1 MDIENIKVRLAT
13 YASAY
18 SQSDLKWHFRCCEL
32 AFQALEQGN
41 YGVGAVLIDKD
52 GFLVAEAN
60 NQVFSEGFNS
70 SAHAEM
76 RVIDQLE
83 CGLLNKS
90 SLKEPDR
97 DIVQLEPERSKAINR
112 QELTLIVSLEPCPMC
127 SCRIFASGIGQV
139 IYMSRDKNGGMISH
153 CNNLPPAWIN
163 LSQLTV
169 IKQFNENHELALL
182 ARDIASAQIQVLR
195 EKLITTIRG

>member
-1 MDIENIKVRLAT
+1 MDLENIKVRIAA

-18 SQSDLKWHFRCCEL
+18 SQSELKWHYRCCEL
-32 AFQALEQGN
+32 ALQALEQGN
-41 YGVGAVLIDKD
+41 YGVGAVLINND

-60 NQVFSEGFNS
+60 NQVFSEGFDS

-83 CGLLNKS
+83 RSLNDS
-90 SLKEPDR
+90 SLIKSGMKNSETD
-97 DIVQLEPERSKAINR
+97 LERPKTINR
-112 QELTLIVSLEPCPMC
+112 QALTLIVSLEPCPMC

-163 LSQLTV
+163 LSQLAV
-169 IKQFNENHELALL
+169 IKQFNEKHELAVL
-182 ARDIASAQIQVLR
+182 AQDIASAHIQGLR
-195 EKLITTIRG
+195 EKLITTIRE

>member
-1 MDIENIKVRLAT
+1 MDLENIKVRIAA

-18 SQSDLKWHFRCCEL
+18 SQSELKWHYRCCEL
-32 AFQALEQGN
+32 AFQTLEQGN

-60 NQVFSEGFNS
+60 NQVFSEGFDS

-83 CGLLNKS
+83 CSLNGSCLKKS
-90 SLKEPDR
+90 AIKNS
-97 DIVQLEPERSKAINR
+97 QFHLERPKTINR
-112 QELTLIVSLEPCPMC
+112 QGLTLIVSLEPCPMC

-169 IKQFNENHELALL
+169 IKQFNEKHELAVL
-182 ARDIASAQIQVLR
+182 AQDIASAHIQGLR
-195 EKLITTIRG
+195 EKLITTIRE